1 MPADTGHG
9 DGGPQGR
16 GPGTVGPRNGGH
28 GDRGRG
34 VPRTLAEELRTRP
47 DDALAALLSARPDLL
62 SPVPNDLTQ
71 LATRAGTR
79 ASVVRAVERLDR
91 FAQQTAEALAI
102 APDPCPYETLR
113 DLLTGD
119 ASTEDARGARGSG
132 GSGDVRGPDDA
143 QGPGGARGPDDAQ
156 DPGDARGSADAHG
169 PQDARGREN
178 TRGREGA
185 RGPQDAQGPGGAQGP
200 GDTQDPKYGRGTAEA
215 PGPEDARRP
224 GEAQGPGGTPSTGN
238 AQGPSDAS
246 AAGTP
251 SATGIPSDVGPASDT
266 GTTSGAG
273 TTPNTETPS
282 TVGPAPDT
290 GTPSP
295 TGTTPSTGPAPG
307 ARTTAAA
314 GPASGIGPTPTPA
327 AETAAGV
334 GAASRIATPLSPDER
349 AAIAAEL
356 PRAVATLREQALV
369 WGGDDRLRLVRT
381 ARELLAPSPT
391 SPSPTGLGPTMQEA
405 ASGMSPGRL
414 QELLAGDGLA
424 PTHDPVTAVAA
435 LAELFQDRARMA
447 ALLDGAPAG
456 ALAVLAKLTWGPP
469 YGEASVASPTP
480 PVGWL
485 LDHGLLLPSGPRNV
499 VLPREVALHLRH
511 GRAHRA
517 PEPLAPPLSPITEH
531 NPQAVDNTA
540 AGQTFTAL
548 ATVEELLGQ
557 WESAGPPVLRAG
569 GLSVR
574 DLKRTAVA
582 LDVSEPVAAF
592 WIELAYAA
600 GLLASDG
607 ETDER
612 YAPTPAYDDW
622 LRLPAEERWA
632 RLAAAWLPATRT
644 AGLVG
649 GRDGRGRTLAALGPD
664 LDRSPAP
671 EVRRRILGLLATLPP
686 GAAAAPEV
694 LLARLRWER
703 PAGHRGAA
711 AAAAPGAASSTG
723 STGITGTT
731 GTAGTAGTTGT
742 TPGITSPTGT
752 TGSVPGATS
761 PTSEDLRSRLARWTI
776 AEAEMLGITGRAAL
790 SSHGRALLER
800 HPDEPPTS
808 GSDTASAHAARLLA
822 PLLPE
827 PLDHVLLQAD
837 LTAVAPGPLERPLA
851 ETLGVLA
858 DVESKGGATVYRFT
872 PESVRRALDAGR
884 TADDVH
890 TFLAA
895 HSRTPVPQPLSYLVD
910 DVARKHGRL
919 RIGAASAYLRCD
931 DDTLLAEILADRR
944 SAGLRL
950 RRLAPTVLAA
960 QAPPDTL
967 LEGLRAM
974 GYAPAAES
982 AEGDVLVSRPEA
994 QRTPPRTPPVP
1005 VPEGPP
1011 LPDATLLGA
1020 AVRAIRAGDLAATAP
1035 HKTVAASGAG
1045 SGPEA
1050 GPHGSGT
1057 GSGADSGVGSGAGSR
1072 SGARSGGGSGG
1083 GGDRLPRTTSADT
1096 LATMQAAA
1104 LTGSNV
1110 WIGYVNANGA
1120 ATQRVIAPV
1129 RVEGGFVTAYDHT
1142 SDEVRTYPL
1151 HRITGAAELAE
1162 DAT

>member
-1 MPADTGHG
+1 M
-9 DGGPQGR
+9 
-16 GPGTVGPRNGGH
+16 
-28 GDRGRG
+28 
-34 VPRTLAEELRTRP
+34 PRTLAEELRTRP
-47 DDALAALLSARPDLL
+47 DDALAALLRARADLL

-91 FAQQTAEALAI
+91 FALQTAEALAV

-119 ASTEDARGARGSG
+119 EGAEEAAGQGDARGAGEADG
-132 GSGDVRGPDDA
+132 AGDVQGPDA
-143 QGPGGARGPDDAQ
+143 ASPLGPA
-156 DPGDARGSADAHG
+156 
-169 PQDARGREN
+169 
-178 TRGREGA
+178 
-185 RGPQDAQGPGGAQGP
+185 
-200 GDTQDPKYGRGTAEA
+200 
-215 PGPEDARRP
+215 
-224 GEAQGPGGTPSTGN
+224 TPSSP
-238 AQGPSDAS
+238 PSGTDA
-246 AAGTP
+246 AL
-251 SATGIPSDVGPASDT
+251 
-266 GTTSGAG
+266 GA
-273 TTPNTETPS
+273 E
-282 TVGPAPDT
+282 
-290 GTPSP
+290 
-295 TGTTPSTGPAPG
+295 
-307 ARTTAAA
+307 
-314 GPASGIGPTPTPA
+314 
-327 AETAAGV
+327 
-334 GAASRIATPLSPDER
+334 ER

-356 PRAVATLREQALV
+356 PRAVATLRDQALV

-391 SPSPTGLGPTMQEA
+391 SPSPTGLGPTVQEA
-405 ASGMSPGRL
+405 TSGMSPGRL
-414 QELLAGDGLA
+414 QELLAGAGLP

-456 ALAVLAKLTWGPP
+456 AAGVLSKLTWGPP

-485 LDHGLLLPSGPRNV
+485 LDRGLLLPSGPRNV

-517 PEPLAPPLSPITEH
+517 PEPLAPPLSPTAEH
-531 NPQAVDNTA
+531 DPQAVDNTA

-557 WESAGPPVLRAG
+557 WETAGPPVLRAG

-574 DLKRTAVA
+574 DLKRAAVA
-582 LDVSEPVAAF
+582 LDVAEPVAAF

-600 GLLASDG
+600 GLVASDG

-649 GRDGRGRTLAALGPD
+649 GRDNRGRTLAALGPD

-671 EVRRRILGLLATLPP
+671 EVRRRVLELLATLPP
-686 GAAAAPEV
+686 GAAATPDVV
-694 LLARLRWER
+694 LTRLRWER
-703 PAGHRGAA
+703 PTSHRGAPA
-711 AAAAPGAASSTG
+711 SAGAAPGASSPSGSAASAVSPIG
-723 STGITGTT
+723 SIPS
-731 GTAGTAGTTGT
+731 AA
-742 TPGITSPTGT
+742 SPTR
-752 TGSVPGATS
+752 
-761 PTSEDLRSRLARWTI
+761 EDLRSRLARWAV
-776 AEAEMLGITGRAAL
+776 AEAEMLGITGRGAL

-800 HPDEPPTS
+800 HSDEPPAAR
-808 GSDTASAHAARLLA
+808 SDIASAHAARLLA

-851 ETLGVLA
+851 ETLGILA

-895 HSRTPVPQPLSYLVD
+895 HSRTPVPQPLTYLVN

-919 RIGAASAYLRCD
+919 RIGTASAYLRCD
-931 DDTLLAEILADRR
+931 DDALLAEILADRR

-1011 LPDATLLGA
+1011 VADAGLLGA

-1035 HKTVAASGAG
+1035 HKPAAASGAG
-1045 SGPEA
+1045 SGPDA
-1050 GPHGSGT
+1050 G
-1057 GSGADSGVGSGAGSR
+1057 AGSGAGSR
-1072 SGARSGGGSGG
+1072 SGGGAGSRPGSGARSGAAA

-1142 SDEVRTYPL
+1142 ADEVRTYPL